1 MAMRAFSTAVTGMRA
16 QQTNVDVVA
25 NNIANVN
32 TTGFKKA
39 RAAFED
45 LFYQQ
50 LRRAGTTALEGRT
63 TPTGTEVG
71 TGVRLVGTPRNF
83 EAGSPLETHQP
94 LDLLIDGEGFFRVQ
108 TYDGAIAYTRDGS
121 FGLDSE
127 GNIVSQDG
135 FLLDPGAQ
143 IDMTAVI
150 GVQVTAEGII
160 QVINPDATTS
170 DAGQIQLAR
179 FPNPGG
185 LAARGDNLF
194 VETDASGAETTGT
207 PGTTGFGIIRGGF
220 LEQSNVDVVEEM
232 VGLIRAQRAY
242 DVNSNSIQVAD
253 EMLQV
258 ANNLR
263 R

>member
-16 QQTNVDVVA
+16 QQINVDIIA
-25 NNIANVN
+25 NNIANIN
-32 TTGFKKA
+32 TTGFKKV

-50 LRRAGTTALEGRT
+50 LRRAGTTALESRT
-63 TPTGTEVG
+63 TPTGIEVG
-71 TGVRLVGTPRNF
+71 TGVRLVATPRSF
-83 EAGSPLETHQP
+83 ETGSPLETHQP

-108 TYDGAIAYTRDGS
+108 TYDGEIAFTRDGS

-143 IDMTAVI
+143 IDMTTVAGI
-150 GVQVTAEGII
+150 QVTAEGII
-160 QVINPDATTS
+160 QTIDAAGVVS
-170 DAGQIQLAR
+170 DVGQVELAR

-185 LAARGDNLF
+185 LSARGDNLF
-194 VETDASGAETTGT
+194 VETVASGAETTGT
-207 PGTTGFGIIRGGF
+207 PGTAGFGIIRGGF

-232 VGLIRAQRAY
+232 VSLIRAQRAY
-242 DVNSNSIQVAD
+242 DVNSNSIQAAD

>member
-1 MAMRAFSTAVTGMRA
+1 MRAFSTAVTGMRA
-16 QQTNVDVVA
+16 QQTNVDIIA

-39 RAAFED
+39 RGAFED

-63 TPTGTEVG
+63 NPTGIEVG
-71 TGVRLVGTPRNF
+71 TGVRLAGTPRNF
-83 EAGSPLETHQP
+83 EPGSPLETSQP
-94 LDLLIDGEGFFRVQ
+94 LDLLIDGQGFFRVQ
-108 TYDGAIAYTRDGS
+108 TFDGRIAFTRDGS
-121 FGLDSE
+121 FGLDSQ
-127 GNIVSQDG
+127 GNIVTPDG

-143 IDMTAVI
+143 VDLTTVVA
-150 GVQVTAEGII
+150 VQVTPEGII
-160 QVINPDATTS
+160 QTIDFDSTVNDV
-170 DAGQIQLAR
+170 GQIELAR

-185 LAARGDNLF
+185 LTASGDNLF
-194 VETDASGAETTGT
+194 QVTEASGPETTGQ
-207 PGTTGFGIIRGGF
+207 PGTGGFGVIQSGF

-232 VGLIRAQRAY
+232 VGLIRAQRAF